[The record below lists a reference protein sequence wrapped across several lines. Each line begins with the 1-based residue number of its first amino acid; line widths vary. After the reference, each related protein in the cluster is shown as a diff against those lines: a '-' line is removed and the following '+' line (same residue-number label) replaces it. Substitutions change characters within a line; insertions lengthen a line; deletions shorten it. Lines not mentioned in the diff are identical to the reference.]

1 MKRWRNIFGPGI
13 LFAAT
18 AIGVSHLVQSTTAG
32 GKYGLTLIGFVALA
46 LLLKFPS
53 FEFGSR
59 YAVSKG
65 ESLIRGYYRLH
76 KAWLYVYLLITLGT
90 MFFVTGAVGVV
101 TISFMENIFGLST
114 LTGIDHFTHYFLFG
128 LCMLILLWGKFN
140 VMEKI
145 IKVLS
150 VTMLLTTVI
159 AFIATVTRG
168 PAIPFSEIIPDL
180 DESAWLFIIPLMGWM
195 PTAID
200 LSTWN
205 SLWTVEKIKESGYHP
220 SLKETLL
227 EFNIG
232 YWISALLAF
241 LFLIMGAFLVFGTET
256 EVPTSGV
263 LFSAFVIDLYT
274 LSLGQWAAL
283 IVSVAAFAIM
293 FSTFLTIIDGYTR
306 AVKETFKILSP
317 PHQQEK
323 NLNLIEKT
331 CIIVTGLGGLFLI
344 LGFIENPEGF
354 KLLIDIATTISF
366 IVAPIIAILN
376 YRLVQKDIIGLEN
389 SPSKMMN
396 ILALIGIAYLILFVV
411 WFLFF

>member
-1 MKRWRNIFGPGI
+1 MRNWKNIFGPGI

-32 GKYGLTLIGFVALA
+32 GKYGLSLMGFVALA
-46 LLLKFPS
+46 LILKFPS
-53 FEFGSR
+53 FEFGAR

-65 ESLIRGYYRLH
+65 ESLISGYNNLH
-76 KAWLYVYLLITLGT
+76 KTWLYIYLIITIGT

-101 TISFMENIFGLST
+101 TISFMENIFGLNQ
-114 LTGIDHFTHYFLFG
+114 LTGIDNFTHYFLFV

-150 VTMLLTTVI
+150 ITMLVTTVV
-159 AFIATVTRG
+159 AFVATIKNG
-168 PAIPFSEIIPDL
+168 PAAEINQILPDL
-180 DESAWLFIIPLMGWM
+180 DDGAWLFIIPLMGWM

-200 LSTWN
+200 LSTWS

-241 LFLIMGAFLVFGTET
+241 LFLIMGAFLVYGTNI
-256 EVPTSGV
+256 EVPSSGV
-263 LFSAFVIDLYT
+263 LFSEFVIDLYT
-274 LSLGQWAAL
+274 MSLGQWAAL
-283 IVSVAAFAIM
+283 IVSIAAFAIM

-306 AVKETFKILSP
+306 AVKESYRLLKPNNSNDKSMNIV
-317 PHQQEK
+317 
-323 NLNLIEKT
+323 EKT
-331 CIIVTGLGGLFLI
+331 CITITGLGGLFLI
-344 LGFIENPEGF
+344 LGFENNPDGF
-354 KLLIDIATTISF
+354 KMLINIATTISF
-366 IVAPIIAILN
+366 IVAPVIAILN
-376 YRLVQKDIIGLEN
+376 YRLVQKDIIGVEN
-389 SPSKMMN
+389 SPGKTMN
-396 ILALIGIAYLILFVV
+396 ILALVGIAYLLFFVV
-411 WFLFF
+411 WFVIV

>member
-1 MKRWRNIFGPGI
+1 MGNWKNIFGPGI

-32 GKYGLTLIGFVALA
+32 GKYGLTLMGFVALA
-46 LLLKFPS
+46 LILKFPS

-65 ESLIRGYYRLH
+65 ESLIKGYHRLH
-76 KAWLYVYLLITLGT
+76 KAWLYIYLLITLGT

-101 TISFMENIFGLST
+101 TISFMENIFGLNNI
-114 LTGIDHFTHYFLFG
+114 TGIDNFTHYFLFAT
-128 LCMLILLWGKFN
+128 CMLILLWGKFN
-140 VMEKI
+140 IMEKI

-150 VTMLLTTVI
+150 VTMLITTVI
-159 AFIATVTRG
+159 AFIATLVKG
-168 PAIPFSEIIPDL
+168 PALPLSQIIPDL
-180 DESAWLFIIPLMGWM
+180 DESAWLFVLPLMGWM

-232 YWISALLAF
+232 YWISAFLAF
-241 LFLIMGAFLVFGTET
+241 LFLTMGAFLVFGTDT
-256 EVPTSGV
+256 EVPSSGV
-263 LFSAFVIDLYT
+263 LFSAFVIELYT

-283 IVSVAAFAIM
+283 IVSIAAFAIM

-306 AVKETFKILSP
+306 AVKESFSILSP
-317 PHQQEK
+317 TRNSEK
-323 NLNLIEKT
+323 NMNLVEKI
-331 CIIVTGLGGLFLI
+331 CITITGLGGLFLI
-344 LGFIENPEGF
+344 LGFENNPDGF
-354 KLLIDIATTISF
+354 KLIINIATTISF
-366 IVAPIIAILN
+366 IVAPIIAVLN
-376 YRLVQKDIIGLEN
+376 YRLVQKDIIGKEN
-389 SPSKMMN
+389 SPSRLMN
-396 ILALIGIAYLILFVV
+396 ILALVGIAYLVFFVV
-411 WFLFF
+411 WFVFF